1 MAKVFI
7 SAGHGG
13 SDSGAIGNGF
23 KEKDLNLSIALACR
37 DYLVANGVEV
47 KMSRTTDEDDGI
59 NQEASESNAYGP
71 DVTVSIHNN
80 AGGGDGVEAWY
91 SIVGGLSKTC
101 AENILD
107 EVVKIGQN
115 SRGAKKK
122 AGSNGKDY
130 YGFIRMTKA
139 PAVIVECAFIDNAT
153 DIQIVADEDKRRVM
167 GIAIAKGIL
176 RTLGVQEKANTPATP
191 APTPTP
197 APAPSYKSIEEIARE
212 VIAGKWGNGDDRK
225 NRLTSAGYNYA
236 EVQNAVNA
244 LCKNP
249 NQSRRRRITCLIGLN
264 QCSNRTKP
272 ISNVNYYPRY
282 FGTSSSIV
290 TALNTVGVAS
300 SFNNRKKIA
309 KANGITVYL
318 GTAAQNIKL
327 LNLLKQGKL
336 VKP

>member
-47 KMSRTTDEDDGI
+47 KMSRTTDEYDGI

-80 AGGGDGVEAWY
+80 AGGGDGAEAWY
-91 SIVGGLSKTC
+91 SVVGGLSKTC

-122 AGSNGKDY
+122 AGNNGKDY

-139 PAVIVECAFIDNAT
+139 PAVIVECAFVDNAT
-153 DIQIVADEDKRRVM
+153 DVQIVSTEDKRKNM

-176 RTLGVQEKANTPATP
+176 RTLGVQEKTNTPATP
-191 APTPTP
+191 APTPAP
-197 APAPSYKSIEEIARE
+197 APALSSKSVEEIARE
-212 VIAGKWGNGDDRK
+212 VIVGKWGNGDDRK

-249 NQSRRRRITCLIGLN
+249 
-264 QCSNRTKP
+264 TKP
-272 ISNVNYYPRY
+272 ISNINYYPRY

>member
-13 SDSGAIGNGF
+13 SDSGAVGNGF

-37 DYLVANGVEV
+37 DYLEANGVEV

-59 NQEASESNAYGP
+59 NQEAAESNAYGP

-153 DIQIVADEDKRRVM
+153 DIQIVADEDKRRIM

-176 RTLGVQEKANTPATP
+176 RTLGVQDKTTPPATQD
-191 APTPTP
+191 PTPIP
-197 APAPSYKSIEEIARE
+197 APAPAHSSKSIEEIARE
-212 VIAGKWGNGDDRK
+212 VIAGKWGNGEDRK

-249 NQSRRRRITCLIGLN
+249 
-264 QCSNRTKP
+264 TKP
-272 ISNVNYYPRY
+272 VSTVNYYPRY
-282 FGTSSSIV
+282 FGTSGSIV

-309 KANGITVYL
+309 KANGITAYL

-336 VKP
+336 IKP

>member
-59 NQEASESNAYGP
+59 NQEAAESNAYGP

-153 DIQIVADEDKRRVM
+153 DIQIVADEDKRRTM
-167 GIAIAKGIL
+167 GVAIAKGIL
-176 RTLGVQEKANTPATP
+176 RTLGIQEKTNAPATP
-191 APTPTP
+191 APTP
-197 APAPSYKSIEEIARE
+197 APAPSPAPSSKSIEEIARE

-225 NRLTSAGYNYA
+225 NRLTAAGYNYA

-249 NQSRRRRITCLIGLN
+249 
-264 QCSNRTKP
+264 TKP
-272 ISNVNYYPRY
+272 ISNVSYYPRY
-282 FGTSSSIV
+282 FGTSGSIV

-300 SFNNRKKIA
+300 SFSNRKKIA
-309 KANGITVYL
+309 KANGITAYL

-336 VKP
+336 IKP

>member
-37 DYLVANGVEV
+37 DHLEANGVEV

-59 NQEASESNAYGP
+59 NQEAAESNAYGP

-139 PAVIVECAFIDNAT
+139 PAVIVECAFIDNTT
-153 DIQIVADEDKRRVM
+153 DIQIVADEDKRRNM

-176 RTLGVQEKANTPATP
+176 RTLGIQEKTNAPATP

-197 APAPSYKSIEEIARE
+197 APSPSSKSIEEIARE
-212 VIAGKWGNGDDRK
+212 VIAGKWGNDEDRK
-225 NRLTSAGYNYA
+225 NRLTAAGYNYY

-249 NQSRRRRITCLIGLN
+249 
-264 QCSNRTKP
+264 TKP
-272 ISNVNYYPRY
+272 ISTVNHYPRY
-282 FGTSSSIV
+282 FGTSGSIV

-309 KANGITVYL
+309 KANGITAYL

>member
-47 KMSRTTDEDDGI
+47 KMSRTCDEEDGI
-59 NQEASESNAYGP
+59 NQEAAESNAFGP

-91 SIVGGLSKTC
+91 SVVEGLSKTC

-115 SRGAKKK
+115 SRGAKKR
-122 AGSNGKDY
+122 AGTGGADY
-130 YGFIRMTKA
+130 YGFIRMTNA

-153 DIQIVADEDKRRVM
+153 DIQIVATEEKRKIM
-167 GIAIAKGIL
+167 GTAIAKGIL
-176 RTLGVQEKANTPATP
+176 KTLGIQSQNSAPA

-197 APAPSYKSIEEIARE
+197 APSAPTKSVDELAQE
-212 VIAGKWGNGDDRK
+212 VIAGKWGNGVDRA
-225 NRLTSAGYNYA
+225 NRLTAAGYNY
-236 EVQNAVNA
+236 NAV
-244 LCKNP
+244 
-249 NQSRRRRITCLIGLN
+249 QSKVNELFGSKAT
-264 QCSNRTKP
+264 SVAASTPK
-272 ISNVNYYPRY
+272 VNYYSRY
-282 FGTSSSIV
+282 FGTSGSIV
-290 TALNTVGVAS
+290 TALNTIGVAS
-300 SFNNRKKIA
+300 SFSNRKKIA
-309 KANGITVYL
+309 KANGITMYM
-318 GTAAQNIKL
+318 GTAAQNIRL

-336 VKP
+336 IKP

>member
-59 NQEASESNAYGP
+59 NQEAAESNAYGP

-153 DIQIVADEDKRRVM
+153 DIQIVADEDKRRTM

-176 RTLGVQEKANTPATP
+176 RTLGIQEKTNAPATP
-191 APTPTP
+191 APTPAP
-197 APAPSYKSIEEIARE
+197 APAPAHSSKSIEEIARE
-212 VIAGKWGNGDDRK
+212 VIADKWGNGDDRK

-249 NQSRRRRITCLIGLN
+249 
-264 QCSNRTKP
+264 TKP

-282 FGTSSSIV
+282 FGTSGSIV
-290 TALNTVGVAS
+290 TALNTVGVTS

-309 KANGITVYL
+309 KANGITAYL

-336 VKP
+336 IKP

>member
-13 SDSGAIGNGF
+13 SDSGAVGNGF

-37 DYLVANGVEV
+37 DYLVTNGVDV
-47 KMSRTTDEDDGI
+47 KMSRTCDEEDGI
-59 NQEASESNAYGP
+59 NQEAAESNAFGP

-91 SIVGGLSKTC
+91 SIVGGLGKTC

-115 SRGAKKK
+115 SRGAKQKVG
-122 AGSNGKDY
+122 ANGRDY
-130 YGFIRMTKA
+130 YGFIRQTKA

-153 DIQIVADEDKRRVM
+153 DVQIVATEEKRKVM

-176 RTLGVQEKANTPATP
+176 KTLGVQEKPN
-191 APTPTP
+191 APVEPV
-197 APAPSYKSIEEIARE
+197 APAPVTPEPAPVTTTKSVDEIARE
-212 VIAGKWGNGDDRK
+212 VITGKWGNGEDRK
-225 NRLTSAGYNYA
+225 DRLTAAGYNYA

-249 NQSRRRRITCLIGLN
+249 
-264 QCSNRTKP
+264 TKP

-282 FGTSSSIV
+282 FGTTGSIV
-290 TALNTVGVAS
+290 TALNSIKVVS
-300 SFNNRKKIA
+300 SFSNRKKIA
-309 KANGITVYL
+309 KANGITMYM

-336 VKP
+336 IKP

>member
-59 NQEASESNAYGP
+59 NQEAAESNAYGP

-153 DIQIVADEDKRRVM
+153 DIQIVADEDKRRTM
-167 GIAIAKGIL
+167 GAAIAKGIL
-176 RTLGVQEKANTPATP
+176 RTLGVQEKTNTPATP
-191 APTPTP
+191 APTP
-197 APAPSYKSIEEIARE
+197 APAPSPAPSSKSIEEIARE

-249 NQSRRRRITCLIGLN
+249 
-264 QCSNRTKP
+264 TKP
-272 ISNVNYYPRY
+272 VSTVNYYPRY
-282 FGTSSSIV
+282 FGTSGSIV

-309 KANGITVYL
+309 KANGITAYL

-336 VKP
+336 IKP

>member
-59 NQEASESNAYGP
+59 NQEAAESNAYGP

-139 PAVIVECAFIDNAT
+139 PAVIVECAFIDNVT
-153 DIQIVADEDKRRVM
+153 DIQIVADEDKRMAM

-176 RTLGVQEKANTPATP
+176 RTLGVQEKTTHPATQ
-191 APTPTP
+191 APTPIP
-197 APAPSYKSIEEIARE
+197 APAPAHSSKSIEEIARE

-225 NRLTSAGYNYA
+225 NRLTAAGYNYA

-249 NQSRRRRITCLIGLN
+249 
-264 QCSNRTKP
+264 TKP

-282 FGTSSSIV
+282 FGTSGSIV

-300 SFNNRKKIA
+300 SFSNRKKIA
-309 KANGITVYL
+309 KANGITAYL

-336 VKP
+336 IKP

>member
-13 SDSGAIGNGF
+13 SDSGAVGNGF

-59 NQEASESNAYGP
+59 NQEAAESNAYGP

-153 DIQIVADEDKRRVM
+153 DIQIVADEGKRRTM
-167 GIAIAKGIL
+167 GVAIAKGIL
-176 RTLGVQEKANTPATP
+176 RTLGIQEKTNAQTTPA
-191 APTPTP
+191 PTP
-197 APAPSYKSIEEIARE
+197 APAPAPAHSSKSIEEIARE

-249 NQSRRRRITCLIGLN
+249 
-264 QCSNRTKP
+264 TKP

-282 FGTSSSIV
+282 FGTSGSIV

-300 SFNNRKKIA
+300 SFSNRKKIA
-309 KANGITVYL
+309 KANGITAYL

-336 VKP
+336 IKP

>member
-13 SDSGAIGNGF
+13 SDSGAVGNGF

-59 NQEASESNAYGP
+59 NQEAAESNAYGP

-80 AGGGDGVEAWY
+80 AGGGDGVETWY

-153 DIQIVADEDKRRVM
+153 DIQIVADEDKRRNM

-176 RTLGVQEKANTPATP
+176 KTLGIQEKTNPPVTQ

-197 APAPSYKSIEEIARE
+197 SPAPSSKSIEEIARE

-225 NRLTSAGYNYA
+225 NRLTAAGYNYS

-249 NQSRRRRITCLIGLN
+249 
-264 QCSNRTKP
+264 TKP
-272 ISNVNYYPRY
+272 VSNVNYYPRY

-309 KANGITVYL
+309 KANGVTVYL

-336 VKP
+336 IKP

>member
-13 SDSGAIGNGF
+13 SDSGAVGNGF

-37 DYLVANGVEV
+37 DYLEANGVEV

-59 NQEASESNAYGP
+59 NQEAAESNAYGP

-153 DIQIVADEDKRRVM
+153 DIQIVADEDKRRTM

-176 RTLGVQEKANTPATP
+176 RTLGVHEKTTPPATQ
-191 APTPTP
+191 APTPIP
-197 APAPSYKSIEEIARE
+197 APAPAHSSKSIEEIARE

-225 NRLTSAGYNYA
+225 NRLTAAGYNYA

-249 NQSRRRRITCLIGLN
+249 
-264 QCSNRTKP
+264 TKP

-282 FGTSSSIV
+282 FGTSGSIV

-309 KANGITVYL
+309 KANGITAYL

-336 VKP
+336 IKP